1 MARLQFKQLDVES
14 MAKLYGQ
21 KEPKQKATQ
30 LKRQYQRGEQ
40 RQQSPIPPSMLP
52 PALELDF
59 GTLITSETQPTT
71 HTSAA
76 SGNFCGVNGQDRT
89 EVDWNQEPNDVAR
102 ILYPMAPPFGIG
114 PITEASMNRS
124 SLDETASPPEF
135 CLPHTPLPVQLP
147 SEQSSR
153 KEPSHYYQEL
163 FLFPD
168 LGKSSMAQI
177 HPASRLA
184 SNMNTAIPGDHES
197 RESGKSYE
205 SCGDDDPAS
214 SNCSSADG
222 ETHGQSYSQESMG
235 SGPERTS
242 QDLPGTAASQ
252 VVPGSMSV
260 SPSTVEGSS
269 GTASPIPSCAVGVC
283 TAPMNSGA
291 ESQANV
297 SPVPTPS
304 SHGDTSASGRKRSH
318 KALED
323 DCERH
328 DRHSPK
334 RKRSRNI
341 CMEAATSALAAR
353 TLRTIPSRASVDEPG
368 QRAVTSQSDRQL
380 RRSPRRQLQVH
391 AARTVCFGNDP
402 LRPEGPPLRPPDM
415 DQASKRRKRSGR
427 RRESLPSTA
436 QVTSPRPD
444 CSLEG
449 SSHQTS
455 EQLPIPPAVTSVDSS
470 SVACNN
476 CVLSAKLL
484 LRIIDIIQVL
494 SGSDT
499 ELSGN
504 DRASDLLQLCIGFI
518 RDHAK
523 NRLSH
528 NTTSNPCDKV
538 NTEPEWDSVVG
549 VSSLETA
556 NNDESSE
563 DNSEDNGGSDSE
575 SVGSDYGAS
584 TILHS
589 QKAKSGKRRHWTP
602 LEELR
607 LRAWYKE
614 EKDPRWMA
622 RKLGRPKGGVEQH
635 WKKICTQDK
644 KGRK

>member
-1 MARLQFKQLDVES
+1 MVNTQSGESAIIALLDETKRQLDRGAKRRRGCVAPVGQVIPALTSNADFEAAGFLWIDDPPFLTVTPAKLTKLLNLTFLLSKMARLQFKQLDVES

-114 PITEASMNRS
+114 PITEVSMNRS

-135 CLPHTPLPVQLP
+135 RLPHTPLPVQLP

-205 SCGDDDPAS
+205 SCGSDDPAS

-235 SGPERTS
+235 SGPEPTS

-252 VVPGSMSV
+252 VVPGSFHI
-260 SPSTVEGSS
+260 T
-269 GTASPIPSCAVGVC
+269 
-283 TAPMNSGA
+283 
-291 ESQANV
+291 
-297 SPVPTPS
+297 
-304 SHGDTSASGRKRSH
+304 
-318 KALED
+318 
-323 DCERH
+323 
-328 DRHSPK
+328 
-334 RKRSRNI
+334 
-341 CMEAATSALAAR
+341 
-353 TLRTIPSRASVDEPG
+353 
-368 QRAVTSQSDRQL
+368 QRATPVT
-380 RRSPRRQLQVH
+380 
-391 AARTVCFGNDP
+391 N
-402 LRPEGPPLRPPDM
+402 
-415 DQASKRRKRSGR
+415 
-427 RRESLPSTA
+427 
-436 QVTSPRPD
+436 
-444 CSLEG
+444 
-449 SSHQTS
+449 
-455 EQLPIPPAVTSVDSS
+455 
-470 SVACNN
+470 
-476 CVLSAKLL
+476 
-484 LRIIDIIQVL
+484 
-494 SGSDT
+494 
-499 ELSGN
+499 
-504 DRASDLLQLCIGFI
+504 
-518 RDHAK
+518 
-523 NRLSH
+523 
-528 NTTSNPCDKV
+528 
-538 NTEPEWDSVVG
+538 
-549 VSSLETA
+549 
-556 NNDESSE
+556 SE

-607 LRAWYKE
+607 LRAWYEE

>member
-114 PITEASMNRS
+114 PITEVSMNRS

-135 CLPHTPLPVQLP
+135 RLPHTPLPVQLP

-205 SCGDDDPAS
+205 SCGSDDPAS

-235 SGPERTS
+235 SGPEPTS

-252 VVPGSMSV
+252 VVPGKLYAQYHPELRWTSQARELLH
-260 SPSTVEGSS
+260 PRATDSS
-269 GTASPIPSCAVGVC
+269 GGPP
-283 TAPMNSGA
+283 
-291 ESQANV
+291 
-297 SPVPTPS
+297 
-304 SHGDTSASGRKRSH
+304 
-318 KALED
+318 ED
-323 DCERH
+323 NYKSTQPEPC
-328 DRHSPK
+328 
-334 RKRSRNI
+334 
-341 CMEAATSALAAR
+341 ALAMTPCALKDHLCVRR
-353 TLRTIPSRASVDEPG
+353 TWIR
-368 QRAVTSQSDRQL
+368 
-380 RRSPRRQLQVH
+380 PRK
-391 AARTVCFGNDP
+391 D
-402 LRPEGPPLRPPDM
+402 
-415 DQASKRRKRSGR
+415 
-427 RRESLPSTA
+427 
-436 QVTSPRPD
+436 
-444 CSLEG
+444 
-449 SSHQTS
+449 
-455 EQLPIPPAVTSVDSS
+455 
-470 SVACNN
+470 
-476 CVLSAKLL
+476 
-484 LRIIDIIQVL
+484 VL

-607 LRAWYKE
+607 LRAWYEE